1 MWSNHKS
8 LLNIIKPLHQI
19 KQRTRCQTSFVASR
33 LNNRVLATPEAQLRA
48 RPDVSQGELI
58 RVTDSTGVGFPAPKK
73 WMNW

>member
-1 MWSNHKS
+1 M
-8 LLNIIKPLHQI
+8 
-19 KQRTRCQTSFVASR
+19 ASR

-73 WMNW
+73 VDELVSLRIWETIH